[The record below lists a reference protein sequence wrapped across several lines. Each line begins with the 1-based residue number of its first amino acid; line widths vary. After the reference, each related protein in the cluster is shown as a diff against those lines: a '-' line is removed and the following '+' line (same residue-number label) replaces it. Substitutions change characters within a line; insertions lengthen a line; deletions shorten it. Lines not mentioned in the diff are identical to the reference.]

1 MTQTELAKK
10 LGLTRSSLSMYELVE
25 REPGFEILEAFADF
39 FNVDMDYLLGRT
51 GKATRILASDSS

>member
-10 LGLTRSSLSMYELVE
+10 LGLTRSSLSMYELGE
-25 REPGFEILEAFADF
+25 REPSFEILEAFADF

>member
-10 LGLTRSSLSMYELVE
+10 LGLTRSSLSMYELGE
-25 REPGFEILEAFADF
+25 REPSFEILEAFADF

-51 GKATRILASDSS
+51 DKTTRILASDSS

>member
-10 LGLTRSSLSMYELVE
+10 LGLTRSSLSMYELGE

-51 GKATRILASDSS
+51 DKTTRILASDSS